1 MRLVIFEGREQA
13 LAPLC
18 KRFRIH
24 LRTVVSRLERG
35 QSVSEALQT
44 PVRSYPAHTTR
55 KKPKPPQ
62 MASDELRE
70 DAIDL
75 MLDMREILVSLE
87 PTPRRERIL
96 AGVRRWLRVAGWR

>member
-1 MRLVIFEGREQA
+1 
-13 LAPLC
+13 
-18 KRFRIH
+18 
-24 LRTVVSRLERG
+24 
-35 QSVSEALQT
+35 
-44 PVRSYPAHTTR
+44 
-55 KKPKPPQ
+55 

-96 AGVRRWLRVAGWR
+96 AGVRRWLRLAGWR